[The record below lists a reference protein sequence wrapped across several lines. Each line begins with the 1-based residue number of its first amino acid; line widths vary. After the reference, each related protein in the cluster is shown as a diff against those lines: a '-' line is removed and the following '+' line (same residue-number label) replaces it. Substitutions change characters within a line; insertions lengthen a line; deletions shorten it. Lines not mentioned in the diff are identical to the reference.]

1 MIQGRSNFVYR
12 VKGTNRFVSLG
23 LKDRYDTQEIHVDVN
38 MVRGDVLDLEAFR
51 RWRPEYAD
59 AEFELED
66 GKYVCGWAIE
76 QMSKSMYNVVNPD
89 QIVRDFGADT
99 LRMYEMFLG
108 PLEQSKPWDTNGIDG
123 VHKFLRRFWRM
134 FFDRDGR
141 PVVTDGEPTADELK
155 VLHKTIKKVTEDIE
169 NFSFNTSVSAFMICQ
184 NELGA
189 LKCTKRAVLE
199 PLAVLIAPFAPH
211 IAEEIW
217 EKLGHE
223 DSVFDARFPE
233 YDERCLIEQSVEY
246 PVSFNGKV
254 RFKKSLPAALSPAE
268 VEAAVLADPAVGKY
282 TEGRTPKK
290 VIVVPGKIVNIVL

>member
-1 MIQGRSNFVYR
+1 MLRS
-12 VKGTNRFVSLG
+12 
-23 LKDRYDTQEIHVDVN
+23 
-38 MVRGDVLDLEAFR
+38 
-51 RWRPEYAD
+51 
-59 AEFELED
+59 
-66 GKYVCGWAIE
+66 
-76 QMSKSMYNVVNPD
+76 
-89 QIVRDFGADT
+89 
-99 LRMYEMFLG
+99 G
-108 PLEQSKPWDTNGIDG
+108 P
-123 VHKFLRRFWRM
+123 
-134 FFDRDGR
+134 
-141 PVVTDGEPTADELK
+141 
-155 VLHKTIKKVTEDIE
+155 
-169 NFSFNTSVSAFMICQ
+169 
-184 NELGA
+184 
-189 LKCTKRAVLE
+189 VLE